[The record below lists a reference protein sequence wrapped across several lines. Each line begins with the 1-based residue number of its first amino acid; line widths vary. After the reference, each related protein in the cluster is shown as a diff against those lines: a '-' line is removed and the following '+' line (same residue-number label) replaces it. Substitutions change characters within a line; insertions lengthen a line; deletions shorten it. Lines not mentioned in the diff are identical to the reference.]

1 MNRITYISDFYA
13 DEVVG
18 GGELNDDV
26 LIKELDRLGYDIELH
41 KSETVRILDIQ
52 QAECIVISNF
62 CLLPNAIIKKILNK
76 KYIIYEH
83 DHKYLS
89 HRNPSVYTDYL
100 APKLEIINREFY
112 KNASAVL
119 CQSDFHAN
127 IVRKNLQL
135 ENIISLGGNLWSDES
150 FDIFEQI
157 CKLPK
162 SNTHAILDCK
172 QSHKGTKKAIYY
184 CNKNN
189 IDYELVADVSPINF
203 LKKLG
208 AHGTL
213 VFFPE
218 TPETLSRIV
227 VEARMMGM
235 STKTTKNI
243 GAIHED
249 WFHKKGAALIEHM
262 KNKKKNIVK
271 TVLENLNEQ

>member
-1 MNRITYISDFYA
+1 MNRIAYISDFYA

-26 LIKELDRLGYDIELH
+26 LIKELGRLGYDIELY
-41 KSETVRILDIQ
+41 KSATVRILDIQ
-52 QAECIVISNF
+52 QAESIVVSNF
-62 CLLPNAIIKKILNK
+62 CLLPTAIIEKIINK

-83 DHKYLS
+83 DHKYLR
-89 HRNPSVYTDYL
+89 HRNPSVYADYL
-100 APKLEIINREFY
+100 APKSEIINRKFY
-112 KNASAVL
+112 KNASVVL

-172 QSHKGTKKAIYY
+172 QPHKGTKKAIYY

-189 IDYELVADVSPINF
+189 IDYELIADVNPINF
-203 LKKLG
+203 SKKLG

-213 VFFPE
+213 AFFPE

-243 GAIHED
+243 GAIHEE
-249 WFHKKGAALIEHM
+249 WFSKKGLDLIDYM
-262 KNKKKNIVK
+262 RYNKRKEIVNIV
-271 TVLENLNEQ
+271 LESLNV

>member
-52 QAECIVISNF
+52 QAESIVVSNF

-83 DHKYLS
+83 DHKYLR
-89 HRNPSVYTDYL
+89 HRNPSIYADYL
-100 APKLEIINREFY
+100 APKLEIVNREFY

-162 SNTHAILDCK
+162 NRTHAILNCK
-172 QSHKGTKKAIYY
+172 QPHKGTKKAIYY
-184 CNKNN
+184 CNTNN
-189 IDYELVADVSPINF
+189 IDYELIADVDPINF

-249 WFHKKGAALIEHM
+249 WFHKKGVALIEHM

>member
-18 GGELNDDV
+18 GSELNDAV
-26 LIKELDRLGYDIELH
+26 LIRELDRLGYDIKLH
-41 KSETVRILDIQ
+41 KSATVQLLDIQ
-52 QAECIVISNF
+52 EAEFIVVSNF
-62 CLLPNAIIKKILNK
+62 CLLPNAIIKNIFSK

-83 DHKYLS
+83 DHKYLR
-89 HRNPSVYTDYL
+89 HRNPSVYKNYL
-100 APKLEIINREFY
+100 APKSEIINREFY

-135 ENIISLGGNLWSDES
+135 ENIINLGGNLWSDES
-150 FDIFEQI
+150 FDILEQI

-162 SNTHAILDCK
+162 DNTHAILDSK
-172 QSHKGTKKAIYY
+172 QPHKGTKKAIYY

-189 IDYELVADVSPINF
+189 IDYELVADRNPINF
-203 LKKLG
+203 LKKLS

-235 STKTTKNI
+235 STRTTKNI

-249 WFHKKGAALIEHM
+249 WFQKKGISLIEYM
-262 KNKKKNIVK
+262 RNKKKNIIK
-271 TVLENLNEQ
+271 TVLENLNDQ

>member
-1 MNRITYISDFYA
+1 M
-13 DEVVG
+13 
-18 GGELNDDV
+18 
-26 LIKELDRLGYDIELH
+26 
-41 KSETVRILDIQ
+41 
-52 QAECIVISNF
+52 
-62 CLLPNAIIKKILNK
+62 
-76 KYIIYEH
+76 
-83 DHKYLS
+83 
-89 HRNPSVYTDYL
+89 
-100 APKLEIINREFY
+100 
-112 KNASAVL
+112 
-119 CQSDFHAN
+119 
-127 IVRKNLQL
+127 
-135 ENIISLGGNLWSDES
+135 
-150 FDIFEQI
+150 
-157 CKLPK
+157 
-162 SNTHAILDCK
+162 DCK

-189 IDYELVADVSPINF
+189 IDYELVADVNPINF

-208 AHGTL
+208 VHGTL